1 MLSMLWATY
10 AYKYSTWLNP
20 KPWDPLTI
28 VFGRRPLPMAEKKKK
43 PKSSSKNAAKARC
56 EGYLR
61 SLKGGKKKKSK

>member
-1 MLSMLWATY
+1 
-10 AYKYSTWLNP
+10 
-20 KPWDPLTI
+20 
-28 VFGRRPLPMAEKKKK
+28 MAEKKKK